1 MKDLSLMTWKEIRE
15 VSKKD
20 SVVFIVMAPIEEHGL
35 CLPLATDIIEGE
47 NWSRGAMEMIEKKGK
62 IKCYYLPTFPIAA
75 ASVNSFYG
83 SVHFSM
89 KTTFE
94 VAYEILDSVRH
105 MGFENIVIIA
115 SHADPD
121 HQIAVIKAVRR
132 INRKYGICAI
142 APMGAIFEGAGV
154 EQAEAVKELENDY
167 SNDFHAGWIET
178 SSMLDINDNNVRKGY
193 NELPDS
199 DITDK
204 DMISKR
210 KQIAA
215 MGDYGHIGIPRI
227 ATKEIGHDLNKNC
240 IESICEAVIMFYYRE
255 EYEKYDNYFLYKIF
269 PLHIGFFKLFGKVK
283 RGKVG
288 E

>member
-1 MKDLSLMTWKEIRE
+1 
-15 VSKKD
+15 
-20 SVVFIVMAPIEEHGL
+20 
-35 CLPLATDIIEGE
+35 
-47 NWSRGAMEMIEKKGK
+47 MEMIEKKSR

-75 ASVNSFYG
+75 ASVNTFYG

-115 SHADPD
+115 SHADPE

-142 APMGAIFEGAGV
+142 APMGPIFEGAGV
-154 EQAEAVKELENDY
+154 EPAEDLKELEKDY
-167 SNDFHAGWIET
+167 SNEFHAGWVET
-178 SSMLDINDNNVRKGY
+178 SSMLDINDNFVRSGY

-227 ATKEIGHDLNKNC
+227 ATKEIGHDLNRNC
-240 IESICEAVIMFYYRE
+240 IESICEAVINFYNRA
-255 EYEKYDNYFLYKIF
+255 EYEKYDDYLLYKIL
-269 PLHIGFFKLFGKVK
+269 PLHIGFLKLFGKVK

-288 E
+288 